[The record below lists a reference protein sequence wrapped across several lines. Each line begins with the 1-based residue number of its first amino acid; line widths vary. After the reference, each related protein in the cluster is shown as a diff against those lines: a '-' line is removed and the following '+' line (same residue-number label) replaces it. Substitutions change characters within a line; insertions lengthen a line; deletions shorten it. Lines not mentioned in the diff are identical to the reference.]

1 MENLITIKSINAVRS
16 LVKGKDMYALCSS
29 VKKDVMYQ
37 KMKKETMSLP
47 AHKFTTENELVRVK
61 DRDGFI
67 TFYVILIKDG
77 YVFYMKKDY
86 LNEFGEGNLWPLMST
101 YKFGKITKDVSAKK
115 LWKTNLKNVDI
126 IENRCVLA
134 SQE

>member
-1 MENLITIKSINAVRS
+1 MFDTILDLFSSEENIMFRR
-16 LVKGKDMYALCSS
+16 
-29 VKKDVMYQ
+29 
-37 KMKKETMSLP
+37 MKKEIMSLP
-47 AHKFTTENELVRVK
+47 ANKFTTDTELVRVK

-67 TFYVILIKDG
+67 TFYVILIKDE
-77 YVFYMKKDY
+77 YVFYMEKDL
-86 LNEFGEGNLWPLMST
+86 LNEFGKDNLWPLMST
-101 YKFGKITKDVSAKK
+101 YKFGKLTKDVSAKK

>member
-1 MENLITIKSINAVRS
+1 MLKH
-16 LVKGKDMYALCSS
+16 LFDALYSS
-29 VKKDVMYQ
+29 VNKDVMYQ
-37 KMKKETMSLP
+37 KMKKEIMSLP

-67 TFYVILIKDG
+67 TFYAILIKDG
-77 YVFYMKKDY
+77 YVFYMEKDY
-86 LNEFGEGNLWPLMST
+86 LNEFGEDKLWPLMNT
-101 YKFGKITKDVSAKK
+101 YKFGKLTKDVSAKK
-115 LWKTNLKNVDI
+115 LWKTNLKDVNI

>member
-1 MENLITIKSINAVRS
+1 MFDTILDLFSSEENIMFRR
-16 LVKGKDMYALCSS
+16 
-29 VKKDVMYQ
+29 
-37 KMKKETMSLP
+37 MKKEIMSLP
-47 AHKFTTENELVRVK
+47 AHKITTENELVRVK

-67 TFYVILIKDG
+67 TFYAILIKDG
-77 YVFYMKKDY
+77 YVFYMEKDF
-86 LNEFGEGNLWPLMST
+86 LNEFGENNLWPLMST
-101 YKFGKITKDVSAKK
+101 YKFGKLTKDVSAKK